1 MSTCVF
7 CTDQRQC
14 LAFFHYD
21 LTLASGGKAE
31 VNSSD
36 MTQFRTGVCL
46 LLLLLSCELGWCQ
59 ANTPSVSAT
68 TVFAVA
74 DVHGDF
80 RDFVAILQRT
90 GLIDGQRHWTGCK
103 ATLVQ
108 TGDLLDRGPQPREV
122 MDLLMSLEKEAAEAG
137 GQVVGLIGNHE
148 MMNIMGDLRYVT
160 AGNFASF
167 ADSESKKRQKAA
179 YQKYESWRKGHSELL
194 AEVTQS
200 VLPKTETEW
209 LAQHPEGYV
218 EQREAFSS
226 GGSYGKWLRLH
237 SAVAKISNV
246 VFLHGGISPKVAKM
260 KLDQINSRI
269 ANEIK
274 SFDEAM
280 QYLEQQKIILPF
292 FNLKEITAVVQAQIS
307 VDRKSSIK
315 RNTYHQRR
323 LIDFLEYRNW
333 LSVRPDGPLWFRG
346 YNEWTDEQGAPQ
358 LNRILKVY
366 GADHIV
372 VGHTVQNGG
381 RMRSRFDGKVFLIDT
396 GMLSS
401 YYKGG
406 RASAWEFRGTDEFFA
421 HYIDQQNVQL
431 EPTKTS
437 MHQDSPVHRGG
448 CADSWDTAI
457 VPNVLALS
465 LIAQTR
471 QAHEFPNPLLCV
483 LDTLRE

>member
-1 MSTCVF
+1 
-7 CTDQRQC
+7 
-14 LAFFHYD
+14 
-21 LTLASGGKAE
+21 
-31 VNSSD
+31 

-46 LLLLLSCELGWCQ
+46 LLLLLSCKLCWCQ
-59 ANTPSVSAT
+59 TNTPGGSAT
-68 TVFAVA
+68 TVFAVGDA
-74 DVHGDF
+74 HGDF
-80 RDFVAILQRT
+80 KDFVAILQRT
-90 GLIDGQRHWTGCK
+90 GLIDGQHHWIGGK

-148 MMNIMGDLRYVT
+148 MMNIMGDLRYFT

-167 ADSESKKRQKAA
+167 ADSESEKRQKAA

-209 LAQHPEGYV
+209 LGQHPEGYV
-218 EQREAFSS
+218 EQREAFSPS
-226 GGSYGKWLRLH
+226 GSYGKWLRQH
-237 SAVAKISNV
+237 SAVAKINDV

-260 KLDQINSRI
+260 KLDLINSRI

-280 QYLEQQKIILPF
+280 QYLEQQKIILSF
-292 FNLKEITAVVQAQIS
+292 FNLQEITTVVQAQIS
-307 VDRKSSIK
+307 VDRKSSVK
-315 RNTYHQRR
+315 RSPHHQRR

-333 LSVRPDGPLWFRG
+333 LSVRPDGPLWFRS
-346 YNEWTDEQGAPQ
+346 YNQWTDEQGTPQ
-358 LNRILKVY
+358 INRILKAY

-372 VGHTVQNGG
+372 VGHTVQKGG
-381 RMRSRFDGKVFLIDT
+381 RIRSRFDGTVFLIDT

-406 RASAWEFRGTDEFFA
+406 RASALEIRGTDEFFA
-421 HYIDQQNVQL
+421 HYTDQQNVQL
-431 EPTKTS
+431 EPKKTS
-437 MHQDSPVHRGG
+437 MRQDSPVHRRGF
-448 CADSWDTAI
+448 AIQDTAI
-457 VPNVLALS
+457 VPNVLPKCILATLS
-465 LIAQTR
+465 
-471 QAHEFPNPLLCV
+471 E
-483 LDTLRE
+483 